1 MAPFITGT
9 AFIGIV
15 GVMLFT
21 LTGLQAL
28 KTYNSRKRTK
38 NLTAVNPQPPAQ
50 KAGKIIPLPHN
61 VMHPAKEGVLIQKSI
76 NEEKTV

>member
-21 LTGLQAL
+21 LTGLHAL
-28 KTYNSRKRTK
+28 KSYNSRKRTK
-38 NLTAVNPQPPAQ
+38 KLTAANPQVPAQ
-50 KAGKIIPLPHN
+50 KGGKIIPLPHN
-61 VMHPAKEGVLIQKSI
+61 VMHPAKEGVLIQKSL